1 MKNYKKILKENIAE
15 IVFHRKQYIQKP
27 DKDFCRDRKLPF
39 ETMLYSILSLG
50 SKDLK
55 CEIMDQ
61 FGIQADI
68 PSVSAF
74 VQQRSKISSFAFE
87 TLFRNFVRSAYK
99 PDLYKGYRLL
109 AVDGSD
115 LHVPTNPQEK
125 RSYYPGAN
133 GQRPYNLL
141 HLNAMYDLT
150 NRIYTDALVQYS
162 RDANEH
168 KAFTAMVDRDDCEL
182 PTVYIADRG
191 YESYNNLAHIQEKG
205 QCFLIRIKDV
215 ASRGG
220 IAQGLSLPASE
231 EFDIPFSV
239 NLTRKQTNTAKADP
253 NLKYLTH
260 RVVFDYL
267 PTKCKKSIPVIPYT
281 IAFRIVRIQISENIF
296 ETLITNLPASVFSS
310 SDLKQLY
317 AMRWGIETSFRALKY
332 TLGLIYFHSKKTE
345 FILQEIFAK
354 LTIYNFTEL
363 ITSHVIIKQKKRKH
377 PVQVNFSASVHICS
391 KFLLNHIPPPKIE
404 ALISRFLIP
413 IRHTVSSERK
423 KSAKCAVSFLY
434 RIA

>member
-15 IVFHRKQYIQKP
+15 IVFNRKQYIQKP
-27 DKDFCRDRKLPF
+27 DKDFCRNRKLPF

-74 VQQRSKISSFAFE
+74 VQQRNKISSSAFE

-99 PDLYKGYRLL
+99 PHLHKGYRLL

-115 LHVPTNPQEK
+115 LHVPTNPKEI
-125 RSYYPGAN
+125 RAYYPGAN
-133 GQRPYNLL
+133 GQKHYNLL

-168 KAFTAMVDRDDCEL
+168 KAFTTMVDRDDCKL

-205 QCFLIRIKDV
+205 QYFLIRIKDV

-220 IAQGLSLPASE
+220 IAHGLSLPDSE

-239 NLTRKQTNTAKADP
+239 NLTRKQTNVAKADP

-260 RVVFDYL
+260 GIIFDYL
-267 PTKCKKSIPVIPYT
+267 PTKCRKSIPVTPYT
-281 IAFRIVRIQISENIF
+281 LTFRIVRIQISENIF
-296 ETLITNLPASVFSS
+296 ETLISNLPASVFSS

-332 TLGLIYFHSKKTE
+332 TLGLIYFHAKKTE

-354 LTIYNFTEL
+354 LTMYNFTEL
-363 ITSHVIIKQKKRKH
+363 ITSHVIIQHKKRKH

-391 KFLLNHIPPPKIE
+391 KFLLKNIPPSKIE
-404 ALISRFLIP
+404 ALISRFLVP
-413 IRHTVSSERK
+413 LRHAVSCERK

>member
-1 MKNYKKILKENIAE
+1 MKNYKEILKQNIAE
-15 IVFHRKQYIQKP
+15 IVCNRKQHVQKA
-27 DKDFCRDRKLPF
+27 DKDFCRDRKLPL

-74 VQQRSKISSFAFE
+74 VQQRNKISSSAFE
-87 TLFRNFVRSAYK
+87 TLFRNFVHSAYK
-99 PDLYKGYRLL
+99 PKLYKGYRLL

-115 LHVPTNPQEK
+115 LHVPTNPKET

-133 GQRPYNLL
+133 GQKHYNLL

-168 KAFTAMVDRDDCEL
+168 KAFTTMVDRDDCEL
-182 PTVYIADRG
+182 PTIYIADRG

-205 QCFLIRIKDV
+205 QYFLIRIKDV

-220 IAQGLSLPASE
+220 IAHGLSLPSAK
-231 EFDIPFSV
+231 EFDVPFSV
-239 NLTRKQTNTAKADP
+239 NLTRKQTNAAKADP
-253 NLKYLTH
+253 NLKYLKH
-260 RVVFDYL
+260 EIVFDYL
-267 PTKCKKSIPVIPYT
+267 PAKCKKNIPVTPYT
-281 IAFRIVRIQISENIF
+281 LAFRIVRFQLSEDNF
-296 ETLITNLPASVFSS
+296 ETVITNLPASVFSS
-310 SDLKQLY
+310 SHLMHLY
-317 AMRWGIETSFRALKY
+317 ALRWGIETSFRALKY

-354 LTIYNFTEL
+354 LTMYNFTEL
-363 ITSHVIIKQKKRKH
+363 ITSHVTIKQKKRKY

-391 KFLLNHIPPPKIE
+391 KFLLENIPPPEIE
-404 ALISRFLIP
+404 ALISRFLVP
-413 IRHTVSSERK
+413 IRQAVSCERK
-423 KSAKCAVSFLY
+423 MSAKHAVSFLY

>member
-15 IVFHRKQYIQKP
+15 IVFNRKQYVQKS

-61 FGIQADI
+61 FGIQSDI

-74 VQQRSKISSFAFE
+74 VQQRNKISSSAFE

-99 PDLYKGYRLL
+99 PNLYKGYRLL

-115 LHVPTNPQEK
+115 LHVPTNPKET
-125 RSYYPGAN
+125 RSYYPGTN
-133 GQRPYNLL
+133 GQRHYNLL

-168 KAFTAMVDRDDCEL
+168 KAFTTMVDRDDCEL

-205 QCFLIRIKDV
+205 QYFLIRIKDI

-220 IAQGLSLPASE
+220 IAHGLSLPASK
-231 EFDIPFSV
+231 EFDVPFSI
-239 NLTRKQTNTAKADP
+239 NLTRKQTNAAKADT
-253 NLKYLTH
+253 NLKYLAHT
-260 RVVFDYL
+260 VLFDYL
-267 PTKCKKSIPVIPYT
+267 PAKCKKSIPVTPYT
-281 IAFRIVRIQISENIF
+281 LAFRIVRCQISEDIF
-296 ETLITNLPASVFSS
+296 ETMITNLPASIFSS

-317 AMRWGIETSFRALKY
+317 ALRWGIETSFRSLKY

-354 LTIYNFTEL
+354 LTMYNFTEL

-377 PVQVNFSASVHICS
+377 PVQVNFSASVHICT
-391 KFLLNHIPPPKIE
+391 KFLLQNIPPSEIE
-404 ALISRFLIP
+404 ALISRFLVP
-413 IRHTVSSERK
+413 LRQAVSSERK
-423 KSAKCAVSFLY
+423 MSAKRAVSFLY

>member
-1 MKNYKKILKENIAE
+1 MKNYKKILKENITE
-15 IVFHRKQYIQKP
+15 IVSNRKQYVQKP

-74 VQQRSKISSFAFE
+74 VQQRNKISPSAFE

-99 PDLYKGYRLL
+99 PNLYKGYRLL

-115 LHVPTNPQEK
+115 LHVPTNPQEN

-133 GQRPYNLL
+133 GQKHYNLL

-150 NRIYTDALVQYS
+150 NRIYTDAMVQS
-162 RDANEH
+162 
-168 KAFTAMVDRDDCEL
+168 
-182 PTVYIADRG
+182 
-191 YESYNNLAHIQEKG
+191 
-205 QCFLIRIKDV
+205 
-215 ASRGG
+215 
-220 IAQGLSLPASE
+220 
-231 EFDIPFSV
+231 
-239 NLTRKQTNTAKADP
+239 RKQTNAAKADP

-260 RVVFDYL
+260 GIVFDYL
-267 PTKCKKSIPVIPYT
+267 PAKCKKSIPVTPYT
-281 IAFRIVRIQISENIF
+281 LAFRIVRCQISEDIF
-296 ETLITNLPASVFSS
+296 ETLITNLPASIFSS
-310 SDLKQLY
+310 SDLKQIY
-317 AMRWGIETSFRALKY
+317 AMRWGIETSFRTLKY

-345 FILQEIFAK
+345 FILQEIFTK
-354 LTIYNFTEL
+354 LTMYNFTEL
-363 ITSHVIIKQKKRKH
+363 ITSHVIIQQKKRKH

-391 KFLLNHIPPPKIE
+391 KFLLNNIPPSKIE
-404 ALISRFLIP
+404 ALISRFLVP
-413 IRHTVSSERK
+413 LRQAVSSERK